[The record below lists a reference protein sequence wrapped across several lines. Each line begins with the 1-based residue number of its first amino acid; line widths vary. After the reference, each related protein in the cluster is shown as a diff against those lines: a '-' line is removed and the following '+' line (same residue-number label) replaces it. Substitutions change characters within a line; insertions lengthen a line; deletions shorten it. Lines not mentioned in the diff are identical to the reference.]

1 MTYSTEQQIVDG
13 LFSKT
18 LGIPE
23 RERLWKSA
31 DNILSH
37 RPEGGSSTG
46 LALGYVQSGKTT
58 QMIALTA
65 AAHDAGYRVVVA
77 LLGSTNL
84 LLEQNSNR
92 FEDSLQIG
100 IRDDFRWVSIK
111 NPKGRSGISKIS
123 ENLEKGRTIFI
134 PVLKHKGR
142 ITQLAEVLEEC
153 NLSGIPTLIL
163 DDEADQAS
171 LNSAV
176 NEDSESKVYEAI
188 GFLRK
193 SAPQHLYV
201 QFTATPY
208 AQLLLEPDD
217 RLSLEFVEFLTPG
230 QGYVGGRE
238 FFIDNAETV
247 IRSIPI
253 MDEQSS
259 STKLIDLPG
268 SLKTA
273 TANFVAGSALLLVND
288 PTAKTISMLVHSTHK
303 NKVQSVYHYLIKN
316 LIRNWRETINGNFD
330 KIPEIVIA
338 ERNKLV
344 LNGAQDISDELFLE
358 KVEYVLREAILW
370 LVNSASDVKQ
380 ISWLEGPIHILV
392 GGNKLDRGFTVEG
405 LTVTYMNR
413 PTTDQIDTL
422 EQRARAFGYRNDLL
436 PYCQF
441 FATLATVRML
451 RGIVHTEY
459 DLRGRL
465 EDWIS
470 LGHSP
475 KDWAKEIG
483 LLLPTGG
490 KPTRSAV
497 IKAITTFNNGGG
509 WHQLRMPSLHPEH
522 LEINNKLVQELGI
535 LAANREDFGRIQH
548 RTLTV
553 EANDFLESFLKK
565 WQWDGF
571 SPGWEHER
579 IIQLF
584 DSLGPRHVAKK
595 NSQVKVLL
603 MQYENEDLPREREWR
618 TDTGFVN
625 LFQGKD
631 AGYEPL
637 LTPDKY
643 PGDRLVPE
651 IDENRNSLAVQIH
664 RIAPKGID
672 VPELFTLA
680 IYLGDS
686 MIVRGGN
693 Q

>member
-1 MTYSTEQQIVDG
+1 MKSEQFIVDEI
-13 LFSKT
+13 FANS
-18 LGIPE
+18 LGEIE
-23 RERLWKSA
+23 RQRLWKSA
-31 DNILSH
+31 SNILSH
-37 RPEGGSSTG
+37 RPLGGSSTG

-84 LLEQNSNR
+84 LLDQNSQR
-92 FEDSLQIG
+92 FEDNLQIG
-100 IRDDFRWVSIK
+100 KRDDFRWVSIV

-123 ENLEKGRTIFI
+123 ENLEKGRTILI

-142 ITQLAEVLEEC
+142 ITQLSEVLKEC
-153 NLSGIPTLIL
+153 GLDHVPVLIL

-176 NEDSESKVYEAI
+176 NQETESKIYEAI
-188 GFLRK
+188 GRLRETM
-193 SAPQHLYV
+193 PQHLYV

-217 RLSLEFVEFLTPG
+217 RLALDFVEFLTPG
-230 QGYVGGRE
+230 RGYVGGRE
-238 FFIDNAETV
+238 FFIDNADTV

-259 STKLIDLPG
+259 NTKLIDLPV
-268 SLKTA
+268 SLKAA
-273 TANFVAGSALLLVND
+273 TANFIAGSALLLVND

-303 NKVQSVYHYLIKN
+303 NKIQSVYHYLIKN
-316 LIRNWRETINGNFD
+316 LIKNWRENINGDYANL
-330 KIPEIVIA
+330 PPIVLA
-338 ERNKLV
+338 ERKRLV
-344 LNGAQDISDELFLE
+344 ENGAKDISDQMFLE
-358 KVEYVLREAILW
+358 KVEYVLKEAILW
-370 LVNSASDVKQ
+370 LVNSASDVKM
-380 ISWLEGPIHILV
+380 INWLEGPIHILV

-405 LTVTYMNR
+405 LTVSYMNR

-470 LGHSP
+470 LGNSP
-475 KDWAKEIG
+475 KDWSREIG
-483 LLLPTGG
+483 LLLPIGG

-509 WHQLRMPSLHPEH
+509 WHQLRMPSIREEALIH
-522 LEINNKLVQELGI
+522 NKKLIDDLGI
-535 LAANREDFGRIQH
+535 TTANRRNFGRLEH
-548 RTLTV
+548 RTLELDAKLV
-553 EANDFLESFLKK
+553 LENLLAK

-571 SPGWEHER
+571 SPGWEHEH
-579 IIQLF
+579 ILQLF
-584 DSLGPRHVAKK
+584 ESLGPRHVNNNAAL
-595 NSQVKVLL
+595 VTVTL
-603 MQYENEDLPREREWR
+603 MQYESEDRPREREWR

-625 LFQGKD
+625 LFQGRD
-631 AGYEPL
+631 AGYVANA
-637 LTPDKY
+637 TPDKY
-643 PGDRLVPE
+643 PGDRLVPNL
-651 IDENRNSLAVQIH
+651 DENANSLAVQIH
-664 RIAPKGID
+664 RIKPKNLEI
-672 VPELFTLA
+672 PEIYTLA
-680 IYLGDS
+680 VYLGDAK
-686 MIVRGGN
+686 IVRGGN
-693 Q
+693 

>member
-1 MTYSTEQQIVDG
+1 MKSEQEIVDS
-13 LFSKT
+13 LFANS
-18 LGIPE
+18 LGEIE
-23 RERLWKSA
+23 RQRLWKSA
-31 DNILSH
+31 ANILSH
-37 RPEGGSSTG
+37 RPAGGKSTG

-84 LLEQNSNR
+84 LLDQNSHR
-92 FEDSLQIG
+92 FEENLQIG
-100 IRDDFRWVSIK
+100 KRDDFRWVSMV

-123 ENLEKGRTIFI
+123 ENLEKGRTVLI

-142 ITQLAEVLEEC
+142 ITQLAEVLKEC
-153 NLSGIPTLIL
+153 RLREIPVLIL

-171 LNSAV
+171 LNSEV
-176 NEDSESKVYEAI
+176 NQDAESKVYEAI
-188 GFLRK
+188 GLLREA
-193 SAPQHLYV
+193 APQHLYV

-217 RLSLEFVEFLTPG
+217 RLALDFVEFLTPG
-230 QGYVGGRE
+230 RGYVGGRE
-238 FFIDNAETV
+238 FFVDNAETV

-268 SLKTA
+268 SLKSA
-273 TANFVAGSALLLVND
+273 TANFVAGCALLLVND

-303 NKVQSVYHYLIKN
+303 NKIQSVYHYLIKN
-316 LIRNWRETINGNFD
+316 LIRNWRDNIQGDFANL
-330 KIPEIVIA
+330 PAIVLQ
-338 ERNKLV
+338 ERERLV
-344 LNGAQDISDELFLE
+344 ANGAVNISDELFLE

-370 LVNSASDVKQ
+370 LVNSASDVKM
-380 ISWLEGPIHILV
+380 INWLEGPIHILV

-405 LTVTYMNR
+405 LTVSYMNR

-470 LGHSP
+470 LGNSP
-475 KDWAKEIG
+475 KDWSREIG
-483 LLLPTGG
+483 LLLPIGG

-509 WHQLRMPSLHPEH
+509 WHQLRMPSISDRAL
-522 LEINNKLVQELGI
+522 LRNKKLIEDLGI
-535 LAANREDFGRIQH
+535 LNAERRDFGRLQH
-548 RTLTV
+548 RTL
-553 EANDFLESFLKK
+553 ELDSEFLMNNLLSK
-565 WQWDGF
+565 WEWDGF
-571 SPGWEHER
+571 SPGWEHEH
-579 IIQLF
+579 ILQLF
-584 DSLGPRHVAKK
+584 ESLGPRHVSE
-595 NSQVKVLL
+595 NSALVTVTL
-603 MQYENEDLPREREWR
+603 MQYESEDRPREREWR

-625 LFQGKD
+625 LFQGRD
-631 AGYEPL
+631 SGYVGNS
-637 LTPDKY
+637 TPDKY
-643 PGDRLVPE
+643 PGDRFVPNIE
-651 IDENRNSLAVQIH
+651 QKSNSLAIQIH
-664 RIAPKGID
+664 RIKPKNLDIA
-672 VPELFTLA
+672 EIYTLA
-680 IYLGDS
+680 IYLGDAK
-686 MIVRGGN
+686 IVRGGN
-693 Q
+693 